1 MRKLFLLGFIAFF
14 GVKYCFGEE
23 QKLETKKL
31 GKVEAVT
38 TATPTPQENQ
48 FVVTGTLICT
58 SCELKKQKGA
68 KSQCSVYGCSYAI
81 KTKNVRNNRGQL
93 VRKYLWKT
101 FHILENDN
109 SAALLQKGY
118 KDKDVIIVGKI
129 YPEENVLEVDFV
141 KLAPVKKIYTC
152 SMCGGEFDKPGK
164 CPKCNMDLIE
174 KH

>member
-1 MRKLFLLGFIAFF
+1 MAFF

-31 GKVEAVT
+31 IKVEAVT

-48 FVVTGTLICT
+48 FVITGTLICT

-81 KTKNVRNNRGQL
+81 KTKSVRNNRGQL
-93 VRKYLWKT
+93 VRKYLWRT

-109 SAALLQKGY
+109 SSALLQKGY

-129 YPEENVLEVDFV
+129 YPEEMFLKLTLSNLHLWKKYTLVLCAVVSLTNQVNVRNV
-141 KLAPVKKIYTC
+141 IWT
-152 SMCGGEFDKPGK
+152 
-164 CPKCNMDLIE
+164 
-174 KH
+174 